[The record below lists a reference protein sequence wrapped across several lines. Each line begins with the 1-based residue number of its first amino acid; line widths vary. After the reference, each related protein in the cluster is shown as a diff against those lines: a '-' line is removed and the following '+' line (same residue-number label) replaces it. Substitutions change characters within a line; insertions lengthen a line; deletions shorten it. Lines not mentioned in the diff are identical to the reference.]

1 MKYALRYSIIILCMQ
16 GTYAAEN
23 ENINQKL
30 QARDGSNNRIYTF
43 DARALFGGRNQD
55 IDLTSFRQTN
65 GVAAGVYSLNTSINN
80 HRSLGQLTLKF
91 DHLNAELTAVLCID
105 EKLLKRLDLRP
116 EVLEKLLKKPC
127 LTIKELNPDAYYDL
141 DMSALSLDISLP
153 LAIINQR
160 PEGYIAP
167 ERFEQGVTAAY
178 IGYDFNRYT
187 SKLNQQEQVSSNYL
201 NLTGGFNFSRF
212 NFRHAGS
219 FDSDGMQLGGYQ
231 SYLNVLSTDIPA
243 LEARLEMGDFNTQTY
258 AIDSAQIRGLQLAS
272 DISMLPM
279 SQRSYAPLIRGLAN
293 TNALVSVFQNGRK
306 IYERT
311 VPAGEFEF
319 NDLTAVNNNGDL
331 TVQVTENGGEKHSF
345 IVPMQGNMNLVRM
358 GQLNYNIASGQYK
371 INNKTSDDY
380 IGQLS
385 AEYGLSNYSSLYLGS
400 NLSHVF
406 QSYLFGFGQNTRL
419 GGLRFDAE
427 KSNSTLAKND
437 YAGWRYKAAYQYSYS
452 PLNTFLN
459 VSAQYQDREYMTLSS
474 TMSLRNFNDLNQAE
488 IDSLF
493 LTYLLKQQFNI
504 SLYQNFKEG
513 FGSVYLNATQNKYW
527 NTDKDYVQYSINYSN
542 RWNRLSYSIG
552 YSQNNNQLNDFGK
565 ENKVYLSFSLPLEWR
580 KKQANLYSNIQ
591 YADNVGHPTTA
602 NVGLTGTLGENN
614 QFNYGLTTTQNWNN
628 GKNNSAVSA
637 NMNYSL
643 PQIQLGAV
651 TGWSDD
657 QTQYGFSAKG
667 AIVAHPY
674 GITATNNLSDTFT
687 IVHAKGAHGADVVN
701 AWGSKI
707 DYWGNAIYANVSP
720 YEANTIRLDTKHLP
734 LDVNLT
740 ANQAEVIPRRYSSTL
755 IKFDVEQSSNILLN
769 VQVKGEHQQI
779 PIGVQAVNQAG
790 QVAGM
795 FGQSNQLFI
804 EKAQLLKQDLYVQWG
819 MSESYTCRIDAQEK
833 LLPKSKQ
840 SNRIQM
846 IDVECK

>member
-1 MKYALRYSIIILCMQ
+1 MQ
-16 GTYAAEN
+16 GSYAAEN

-30 QARDGSNNRIYTF
+30 QARDGSNNLIYTF

-55 IDLTSFRQTN
+55 IDLTSFRQVN
-65 GVAAGVYSLNTSINN
+65 GVAEGVYSLNTSINN
-80 HRSLGQLTLKF
+80 QRGLGQLTLKF
-91 DHLNAELTAVLCID
+91 EHLNAELTAVLCID
-105 EKLLKRLDLRP
+105 EQLLKRLDLRP
-116 EVLEKLLKKPC
+116 EILVKLPKKPC

-167 ERFEQGVTAAY
+167 ERFDQGVTAAY

-219 FDSDGMQLGGYQ
+219 FDSDGAQLGGYQ

-243 LEARLEMGDFNTQTY
+243 LKARLEMGDFNTQTY

-427 KSNSTLAKND
+427 KSNATLAKND

-459 VSAQYQDREYMTLSS
+459 VSAQYQDREYMTLSN

-734 LDVNLT
+734 LDVNLS

-819 MSESYTCRIDAQEK
+819 MSESYTCHIDAPEK
-833 LLPKSKQ
+833 LLPKTKQ
-840 SNRIQM
+840 VNRIQM

>member
-16 GTYAAEN
+16 STYAAEN

-105 EKLLKRLDLRP
+105 EQLLKRLDLRP
-116 EVLEKLLKKPC
+116 EVLEKLPKKPC

-167 ERFEQGVTAAY
+167 ERFDQGVTAAY

-219 FDSDGMQLGGYQ
+219 FDSDGTQLGGYQ

-243 LEARLEMGDFNTQTY
+243 LKARLEMGDFNTQTY

-427 KSNSTLAKND
+427 KSNATLAKND

-459 VSAQYQDREYMTLSS
+459 VSAQYQDREYMTLSN

-614 QFNYGLTTTQNWNN
+614 QFNYGVTTTQNWNN

-734 LDVNLT
+734 LDVNLS

-769 VQVKGEHQQI
+769 VRVKGVNQQI

-819 MSESYTCRIDAQEK
+819 MNESYACRIDAPET

-840 SNRIQM
+840 PNRIQM

>member
-1 MKYALRYSIIILCMQ
+1 MKAALRYSIIILCMQ

-30 QARDGSNNRIYTF
+30 QARDGSNHRIYTF

-55 IDLTSFRQTN
+55 IDLTSLRQTN

-105 EKLLKRLDLRP
+105 EQLLKRLDLRP
-116 EVLEKLLKKPC
+116 EVLEKLPKKTC

-219 FDSDGMQLGGYQ
+219 FDSDGTQLGAYQ

-243 LEARLEMGDFNTQTY
+243 LKARLEMGDFNTQTY

-306 IYERT
+306 IYERS

-371 INNKTSDDY
+371 INNKTSEDY

-427 KSNSTLAKND
+427 KSNATLAKND
-437 YAGWRYKAAYQYSYS
+437 YTGWRYKAAYQYSYS

-459 VSAQYQDREYMTLSS
+459 VSAQYQDREYMTLSN

-591 YADNVGHPTTA
+591 YADNIGHPTTA

-674 GITATNNLSDTFT
+674 GMTATNNLSDTFT

-795 FGQSNQLFI
+795 FGQSNQLFV
-804 EKAQLLKQDLYVQWG
+804 EKAELLKQDLYVQWG
-819 MSESYTCRIDAQEK
+819 MNESYTCRIDTPEK

-840 SNRIQM
+840 PNRIQM